1 MQVAIRT
8 VEHGIRTA
16 TQMTLEWLL
25 NNASAFRTVEH
36 GIRTTAQMTF
46 EWLLNNASGHP
57 HRRTWHP
64 HHSTD
69 DT

>member
-8 VEHGIRTA
+8 VEHGIRTTA
-16 TQMTLEWLL
+16 QMTLEWLL
-25 NNASAFRTVEH
+25 ND
-36 GIRTTAQMTF
+36 
-46 EWLLNNASGHP
+46 ASGHP
-57 HRRTWHP
+57 HGRTWHP